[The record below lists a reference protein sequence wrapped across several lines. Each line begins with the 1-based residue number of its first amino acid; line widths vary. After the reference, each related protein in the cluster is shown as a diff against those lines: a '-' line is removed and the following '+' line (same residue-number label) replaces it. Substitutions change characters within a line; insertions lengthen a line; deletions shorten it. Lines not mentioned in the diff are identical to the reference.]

1 LKAKSLLSKNRI
13 LLLFFCVLWGFASQA
28 QIYLNEVR
36 NPRFC
41 FGLLVEDSTFVLNG
55 TVLRTDTV
63 CNTSVHRDRMYTRLD
78 FQGNI
83 VDSLF
88 ITNDYCVGSSL
99 SEGIR
104 KLNDSTYYQSG
115 WLGDYSDSP
124 EVSAE
129 LHLIKSDLSD
139 TLQTVKFQHT
149 TGITANWLHS
159 ESDDQGRI
167 FGLGTSNNQTNPNQ
181 GFFVPWIFRI
191 NADLSVTNLAILP
204 SNNQTR
210 GLYPTS
216 LALGPQGQI
225 IIGAQ
230 DYVSFDE
237 EDYNGWVIVLDS
249 TGNELW
255 RHRMWNVPN
264 RYDCGPEVF
273 ATSDGNYIVANQR
286 GYDQNTEPLYFNENR
301 ISIKKLS
308 PTGNV
313 LWEKEY
319 GNSGILF
326 PDPSNPAYEPNF
338 RPFKIKQN
346 GVGDLFIAGHNYA
359 WSAILKIS
367 SNGDSLWYR
376 EIRDRIGNY
385 SNVIQN
391 SVKEVN
397 YLYDME
403 LLVDTSILVA
413 GQYQTDPNG
422 AVYPNGAQLN
432 WFALLDQHG
441 CDSVGCQY
449 ISIIEPQS
457 PLQEL
462 TIYPN
467 PVKDI
472 LRVTGAQTEEY
483 EVFDL
488 MGRTVFQGF
497 LNEGI
502 DVSELP
508 SGAYI
513 LRIRNESRR
522 FVKD

>member
-1 LKAKSLLSKNRI
+1 LLSKNRT
-13 LLLFFCVLWGFASQA
+13 LLLFFCVLWGGASQA
-28 QIYLNEVR
+28 QIYLNEVHGPIL
-36 NPRFC
+36 NY
-41 FGLLVEDSTFVLNG
+41 GLLVEDSTFVLNG
-55 TVLRTDTV
+55 IVTRPDTV
-63 CNTSVHRDRMYTRLD
+63 CNSFVHRDRMYTRFD
-78 FQGNI
+78 FNGNM

-88 ITNDYCVGSSL
+88 IINDFCAGN
-99 SEGIR
+99 GHRGDIKR
-104 KLNDSTYYQSG
+104 LNDSVYFQSG
-115 WLGDYSDSP
+115 WVGDWPNDP
-124 EVSAE
+124 GVNAE
-129 LHLIKSDLSD
+129 LQLIKSDLSD
-139 TLQTVKFQHT
+139 TIKTIKFQYTPDLT
-149 TGITANWLHS
+149 TNWFFS
-159 ESDDQGRI
+159 ELDGNDRI
-167 FGLGTSNNQTNPNQ
+167 FGLGLLPNDTNTNF

-237 EDYNGWVIVLDS
+237 DDYNGWVIVLDS
-249 TGNELW
+249 TGSELW

-308 PTGNV
+308 PAGNV

-319 GNSGILF
+319 GNSSILF
-326 PDPSNPAYEPNF
+326 PDPSNPAFEPNF

-403 LLVDTSILVA
+403 LLGDSAILVA
-413 GQYQTDPNG
+413 GQYQTDPGG

-432 WFALLDQHG
+432 WFALLDQNG

-449 ISIIEPQS
+449 IRIIEPQN

-483 EVFDL
+483 EVLDL
-488 MGRTVFQGF
+488 MGRTVLQGF

-502 DVSELP
+502 NVSKLP
-508 SGAYI
+508 SGTYV
-513 LRIRNESRR
+513 LRIGNEGRR